1 MMIIII
7 IIFIHKFTPAWLFAS
22 FVCVSAR
29 GFKPITKV
37 DTHDS
42 RRPYYVANKHTH
54 KSRVLFLSL
63 WNTRKRCTYG
73 FSLWKNNFKK
83 NGGQKQKKNVIHT
96 TTRRKALRFRKKK
109 PFFSS
114 SSSSAAKTTGW
125 IKAAGWP
132 RSDLLRDCSTG
143 SVLCAG
149 VVVSLVSIFLAA
161 GTIIIIFPFA
171 RFYFLF
177 SWTTVRFCG
186 GEAISSFLKIKTH
199 PRDEFTFLLQHR
211 GNFFFQITRWIDRPL

>member
-54 KSRVLFLSL
+54 KSRVLFLSI

-73 FSLWKNNFKK
+73 FSLWKNNLKK
-83 NGGQKQKKNVIHT
+83 MAAKN
-96 TTRRKALRFRKKK
+96 KKK
-109 PFFSS
+109 MLYLQQQEERPFDSEKKSLFFLLL
-114 SSSSAAKTTGW
+114 
-125 IKAAGWP
+125 
-132 RSDLLRDCSTG
+132 LLR
-143 SVLCAG
+143 L
-149 VVVSLVSIFLAA
+149 
-161 GTIIIIFPFA
+161 P
-171 RFYFLF
+171 
-177 SWTTVRFCG
+177 
-186 GEAISSFLKIKTH
+186 KQQ
-199 PRDEFTFLLQHR
+199 DE
-211 GNFFFQITRWIDRPL
+211 